1 MMDVATL
8 KADIA
13 ELKWEICLCKAE
25 YVVTASETANKSELR
40 RLILAKEQQLI
51 PYFKMLQQAT
61 AHVIAVP
68 TPVDVVNA
76 RFLNI
81 CLDPRLSYWSPAIP
95 VNEKRHSVVSKQL
108 KHAYTGCVMNRI
120 ICKLKGFTVPAKAAH
135 IVANNSSI
143 NYAFFN
149 YPKYADDLDPHC
161 IRNYIPLCGTSGEA
175 DSCHNEFDQF
185 LLTFIYNPM
194 QQNFQI
200 ASLRP
205 GWRHYDLNGASIT
218 FSHQPYR
225 RLLAWRS
232 RHS

>member
-1 MMDVATL
+1 MLLLQA
-8 KADIA
+8 
-13 ELKWEICLCKAE
+13 
-25 YVVTASETANKSELR
+25 R
-40 RLILAKEQQLI
+40 QLI
-51 PYFKMLQQAT
+51 RASYDDWSWPKSSNWFHTSKCYNKVHLSYNIILLLLINLAYIAT